1 MADLASLL
9 EELVG
14 AAFVAAGDEIS
25 DDYAHDETL
34 SVEPQRPAVVA
45 RPGTTA
51 EIAAILRLANEQRI
65 PVTARGSATG
75 LSAGALPDPAAIV
88 VSLERFDRILEI
100 DADNHIAVVQA
111 GVTLAQLDA
120 ALAPLGLVYPVQP
133 GEMSGSLGGNVA
145 TNAGGMRAVK
155 YGVTRSQVLGLEA
168 VLATG
173 EVIRTGGRFVK
184 CSSGYDLTQLL
195 CGSEGTLAIVTE
207 VTLRLY
213 PRAEQRSTLLVPF
226 TTLDQVTDAIP
237 KIVASGTQPLIL
249 EYIDAFTM
257 AAITQHVGLELGIP
271 QTIKDIAFAY
281 LVIVLESQHANRL
294 EEDTQTLAELAATL
308 DAIDVFI
315 LPPTAGA
322 QLISARE
329 AAFWAAKAVN
339 ANDIVDVVVPRSAI
353 PEFFRRVAE
362 IQTAHET
369 VFFGC
374 GHAGDGN
381 VHLTVFQADP
391 EKRSAAMRALFE
403 AGIALGGAISG
414 EHGIGRAKKPYFL
427 ALEDP
432 IKLRLMREIKRA
444 FDPNAILNPG
454 VLLDPEPA

>member
-9 EELVG
+9 EEIVG
-14 AAFVAAGDEIS
+14 APNVSVGDEVG

-34 SVEPQRPAVVA
+34 SVEPQQPAFVV
-45 RPGTTA
+45 RPGTA
-51 EIAAILRLANEQRI
+51 REVAAVLRLADEQRI
-65 PVTARGSATG
+65 PVTARGSGTG
-75 LSAGALPDPAAIV
+75 LSAGALPDPSAIV
-88 VSLERFDRILEI
+88 VSLERFRDIVEI
-100 DADNHIAVVQA
+100 DADNHVAVVQA
-111 GVTLAQLDA
+111 GVTLQQLDE

-155 YGVTRSQVLGLEA
+155 YGVTRSQILGLEA
-168 VLATG
+168 VLPTG
-173 EVIRTGGRFVK
+173 EIIRTGGRFVK

-207 VTLRLY
+207 VTVKLH
-213 PRAEQRSTLLVPF
+213 PRCAHRSTLLIPF
-226 TTLDQVTDAIP
+226 TTLDQVSDAIP
-237 KIVASGTQPLIL
+237 RIVASGTQPLIL

-257 AAITQHVGLELGIP
+257 AAITAHVGLELGIP
-271 QTIKDIAFAY
+271 QAIKDAAFAY
-281 LVIVLESQHANRL
+281 LVIVVESHHPDRL
-294 EEDTQTLAELAATL
+294 EADTQTLAELAVTL
-308 DAIDVFI
+308 DAIDVFV
-315 LPPTAGA
+315 LPPQAGA

-339 ANDIVDVVVPRSAI
+339 ANDIVDVVVPRSSI

-362 IQTAHET
+362 IQVSHET
-369 VFFGC
+369 IFFGC

-381 VHLTVFQADP
+381 VHLSVFQADA

-414 EHGIGRAKKPYFL
+414 EHGIGRAKRPYFL

-432 IKLRLMREIKRA
+432 VKLRLMREIKRA

-454 VLLDPEPA
+454 VLLD